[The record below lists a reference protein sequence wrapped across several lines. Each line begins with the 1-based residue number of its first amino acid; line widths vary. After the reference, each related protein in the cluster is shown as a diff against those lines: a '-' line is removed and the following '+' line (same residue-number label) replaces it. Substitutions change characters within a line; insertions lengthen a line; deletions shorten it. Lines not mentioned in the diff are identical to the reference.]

1 MKIIEKQLQIHLS
14 GWTTDQVK
22 HISTRFG
29 FLQVEYEDFYVRP
42 ILKEFKGA
50 ASDKRTGEEGN
61 LN

>member
-1 MKIIEKQLQIHLS
+1 MKL
-14 GWTTDQVK
+14 
-22 HISTRFG
+22 ISSRFS
-29 FLQVEYEDFYVRP
+29 FLQLEYEDFYVRP